1 MKETTYFTTRYPN
14 GDETFHTKDCEYTTL
29 DALEEALKVAKFLP
43 IGSQVI
49 ISDERKTKLEY
60 VFVVERVGEHGV
72 CITEYNGNGE
82 PKIINTEEIPSHF
95 RSVKHV
101 NKA

>member
-49 ISDERKTKLEY
+49 IS
-60 VFVVERVGEHGV
+60 
-72 CITEYNGNGE
+72 
-82 PKIINTEEIPSHF
+82 
-95 RSVKHV
+95 
-101 NKA
+101 

>member
-1 MKETTYFTTRYPN
+1 MKETTYFTTCYPN

-29 DALEEALKVAKFLP
+29 DALNEALKVAKFLP
-43 IGSQVI
+43 IGSRVI
-49 ISDERKTKLEY
+49 FSDERKTKLEF

-82 PKIINTEEIPSHF
+82 PSIINTDEISTHF
-95 RSVKHV
+95 RSVKNV
-101 NKA
+101 SEA